1 MSVYFTELIRWDLR
15 WRHLLTSSLLLL
27 SRSSRVK
34 MWNFSK
40 RHNLHLLDAPLY
52 ECALSMI
59 FHDISNSSCRS
70 FRFHICLLSS
80 VAVLKLL
87 FLNDCLWPY
96 KRLLKLPSVSPTYF
110 FSSEFDLMV
119 ASYIIPSSRHF
130 PSTGHVSFFLQLHDR
145 FSSPSV
151 SFLRSWLLWFLM
163 ALSMLGMHRGDT
175 FSVFRLK
182 ISSADGHW

>member
-1 MSVYFTELIRWDLR
+1 
-15 WRHLLTSSLLLL
+15 
-27 SRSSRVK
+27 
-34 MWNFSK
+34 MWNFYR
-40 RHNLHLLDAPLY
+40 RHNLHLLDGPLY

-59 FHDISNSSCRS
+59 FHEISNSSCRS
-70 FRFHICLLSS
+70 FRSHICLLSS
-80 VAVLKLL
+80 VAVLRLL

-96 KRLLKLPSVSPTYF
+96 RRLLKLPSVSPTYF
-110 FSSEFDLMV
+110 FSSESNLMA

-151 SFLRSWLLWFLM
+151 SFLRMWLLWLLM

-182 ISSADGHW
+182 IFR